1 MNTYE
6 QVNHLPPQ
14 IQKQIY
20 SDVYRA
26 KELYSK
32 IKSALNNARA
42 VELSGLLGEVL
53 ENPTV
58 LAYLQT
64 KIPTFIETQR
74 QIPLSHQTKDEFAK
88 LWHKLLL
95 NKQ

>member
-1 MNTYE
+1 MNTHD
-6 QVNHLPPQ
+6 QVNQLPQQ

-20 SDVYRA
+20 SDVHQA
-26 KELYSK
+26 KILYSQ

-64 KIPTFIETQR
+64 KIPSFIETQR
-74 QIPLSHQTKDEFAK
+74 QIQLSHQTKDEFAK
-88 LWHKLLL
+88 LWLSTLT
-95 NKQ
+95 KQ